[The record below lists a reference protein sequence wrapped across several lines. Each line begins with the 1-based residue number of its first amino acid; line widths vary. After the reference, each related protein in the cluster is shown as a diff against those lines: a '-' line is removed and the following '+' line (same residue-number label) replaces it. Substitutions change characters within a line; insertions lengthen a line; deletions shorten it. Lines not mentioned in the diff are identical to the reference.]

1 MHKGE
6 RFGND
11 TSSEDTAVKT
21 HKFRHIFLRTGMTIV
36 IGGVTLAPRAAIAT
50 TVEPEP
56 RSPSGK
62 LRVSNRSEHPIRL
75 ALRLKVEKLQNSK
88 YDDQHSDKYA
98 EKLAYP
104 SYEAPAHWDF
114 FAGEGSD
121 RGLLVGLPNR
131 SLNLTKG
138 DIVVAFAQDG
148 SQRYWGP
155 FIVGEVSGPT
165 WNETTQEWKL
175 ILDN

>member
-1 MHKGE
+1 M
-6 RFGND
+6 
-11 TSSEDTAVKT
+11 TSAVKT

-36 IGGVTLAPRAAIAT
+36 LGGVTLASRAAIAT
-50 TVEPEP
+50 AAIEPERP
-56 RSPSGK
+56 SPSGM

-75 ALRLKVEKLQNSK
+75 ALRLKVAKLQNSK
-88 YDDQHSDKYA
+88 YSDKYGNKYG
-98 EKLAYP
+98 ETLAQP
-104 SYEAPAHWDF
+104 SYETPAHWDF

-175 ILDN
+175 ILEN

>member
-1 MHKGE
+1 M
-6 RFGND
+6 
-11 TSSEDTAVKT
+11 TPAVKT
-21 HKFRHIFLRTGMTIV
+21 RKFRHIFLRTGMTIV
-36 IGGVTLAPRAAIAT
+36 LGGVTLASRAAIVTAN
-50 TVEPEP
+50 VEPQRP
-56 RSPSGK
+56 SPSGK

-75 ALRLKVEKLQNSK
+75 ALRLKVERVQNNK
-88 YDDQHSDKYA
+88 YSDKYGNKYG
-98 EKLAYP
+98 EKSAH
-104 SYEAPAHWDF
+104 SRYEPPAHWDF

-131 SLNLTKG
+131 SLNLSKG

-175 ILDN
+175 VLDN

>member
-1 MHKGE
+1 M
-6 RFGND
+6 
-11 TSSEDTAVKT
+11 TSAVKT
-21 HKFRHIFLRTGMTIV
+21 RKFRHIFLRTGMTIV
-36 IGGVTLAPRAAIAT
+36 LGGVTLASRATIAT
-50 TVEPEP
+50 ATIEPERP
-56 RSPSGK
+56 APSGK

-75 ALRLKVEKLQNSK
+75 ALRLKVAKLQNSK
-88 YDDQHSDKYA
+88 YSDKYGNKYG
-98 EKLAYP
+98 EKLAQA

-131 SLNLTKG
+131 SLNLSKG

-155 FIVGEVSGPT
+155 FVVGEVSGPT

-175 ILDN
+175 VLDN